1 MQKSAFRTTAFRS
14 CIGASMMC
22 LGVSGAMAQTTAVA
36 IQSYP
41 SVQVT
46 DVPLE
51 YRQFDRVE
59 VTGSSIVNP
68 KSKDALPV
76 RVIDAKE
83 IERTGIRS
91 TAQLIQSLPMMNT
104 VNELGGVNTAGLG
117 GYQSGAIHGYEA
129 GTLVLINGRRSPS
142 FARQRADQDRTAV
155 DISMVPLRAIERI
168 EILTDGASALYGS
181 DAIAGVI
188 NIITKQQAPGLSL
201 SAEGVSSQGAGGDG
215 QKLGMSW
222 GSGKLKQD
230 GYAVQLHLEM
240 SDRSGVLLRD
250 RAYSDHVTQFYG
262 NDVNGAPVY
271 FKPLNTFENALPG
284 KIQKAKETAADCPA
298 GFEYAISANP
308 LVNKCQNSQL
318 RGTNLYPENHSK
330 NVHGQ
335 FEYAL
340 NHDHSVF
347 GELGYVTQTNEYSR
361 QVNGRT
367 SVNISGGRTVLFDGE
382 VLSPG
387 IRLEEQSSR
396 RVVLGL
402 RGEWNEWSY
411 TLTMLHGKNE
421 FSQTDKGGL
430 TTNLWGKLF
439 TEAELLQ
446 SPENYSQAT
455 WDKVKT
461 VVSPDRYLRRFST
474 QLDDLNLTA
483 SRTVGETDWGDIKIG
498 SVLFMQRQ
506 QSGTVAVSNPTL
518 EPTYNAQRGLSGA
531 ALEAQVPA
539 YEKLLLLGSLRADRY
554 SDFGSA
560 YTGKAGFKYDLSE
573 QTFIRGSMGT
583 GFRAP
588 TLAQL
593 DPASTRTVV
602 SAGAYEVYTRGN
614 ADLQPEKSK
623 QFSLGVYSQP
633 TAQWI
638 VGADVWQ
645 LNVKDVFGAWS
656 LDQINM
662 DPVLKAKY
670 FTDNAT
676 GLDRYDIS
684 PLNLGTLQKRGIDYQ
699 VRYRIPMDKGRLW
712 LGLEGTRHLKS
723 DQSPYPGQEP
733 SSDLSVYRS
742 STNTMTPKN
751 RLQFSTTW
759 DASAYQI
766 GMRVNYMSGN
776 LEQIPT
782 NALVDSTGKR
792 VGDQYV
798 HEVPAYWTLD
808 MTGHYEMASQTKLR
822 FGIQNLTNKTP
833 PLRYA
838 SLYSGGASQLTDT
851 RYNDYYGR
859 TIRLVLEHKF
869 Y

>member
-1 MQKSAFRTTAFRS
+1 MKKNLFGTIAYHSWIGVGMS
-14 CIGASMMC
+14 ILGAS
-22 LGVSGAMAQTTAVA
+22 LVEAQATEASTKAF
-36 IQSYP
+36 P
-41 SVQVT
+41 LVQVT
-46 DVPLE
+46 DSALE
-51 YRQFDRVE
+51 YRQYDRVE

-68 KSKDALPV
+68 KTKDALPV

-83 IERTGIRS
+83 IERTGVRT
-91 TAQLIQSLPMMNT
+91 TADLIQTLPMMNS
-104 VNELGGVNTAGLG
+104 VNELGGANTAGLG

-155 DISMVPLRAIERI
+155 DISMVPLRAIERV

-201 SAEGVSSQGAGGDG
+201 SAEGVASQGAGGDG

-222 GSGKLKQD
+222 GAGKLKHD

-240 SDRSGVLLRD
+240 TDRSGVLLRD
-250 RAYSDHVTQFYG
+250 REYSDHVTRIYG

-271 FKPLNTFENALPG
+271 FKPLNTFEHALPG
-284 KIQKAKETAADCPA
+284 KIQKSTETAADCPS
-298 GFEYAISANP
+298 GFEYAISSNP
-308 LVNKCQNSQL
+308 LINRCQNSQL
-318 RGTNLYPENHSK
+318 RGTNLYPEYHSK

-335 FEYAL
+335 FEYVL
-340 NHDHSVF
+340 NNDHSVF

-361 QVNGRT
+361 LVNGRT
-367 SVNISGGRTVLFDGE
+367 SVKITGGRTVLFDGE
-382 VLSPG
+382 ALNPG
-387 IRLEEQSSR
+387 TRFDEQSSR
-396 RVVLGL
+396 RVILGL

-411 TLTMLHGKNE
+411 TLSMLHGKNE
-421 FSQTDKGGL
+421 YSQTDKGGL

-439 TEAELLQ
+439 TESELLQ
-446 SPENYSQAT
+446 KPENYSQAT

-461 VVSPDRYLRRFST
+461 LASPDKYLRRFST

-518 EPTYNAQRGLSGA
+518 EPTYNAQRGLTGA
-531 ALEAQVPA
+531 ALEAHVPA

-554 SDFGSA
+554 SDFGAA

-573 QTFIRGSMGT
+573 QTFLRGSLGT

-593 DPASTRTVV
+593 DPAATRTTI
-602 SAGAYEVYTRGN
+602 SAGAYEVYTLGN
-614 ADLQPEKSK
+614 ADLKPEKSN

-638 VGADVWQ
+638 VGADLWQ

-656 LDQINM
+656 LDQIKT
-662 DPVLKAKY
+662 DPALKAKY
-670 FTDNAT
+670 FKNNAT

-684 PLNLGTLQKRGIDYQ
+684 PLNLGTLQKRGVDYQ
-699 VRYRIPMDKGRLW
+699 VRYRIPLDKGRLW
-712 LGLEGTRHLKS
+712 LGLEGTRNLKS
-723 DQSPYPGQEP
+723 YQSPYPGQEP
-733 SSDLSVYRS
+733 SSDLGIYRI
-742 STNTMTPKN
+742 STNTVTPRN
-751 RLQFSTTW
+751 SFQFSTTW
-759 DASAYQI
+759 DASGYQI
-766 GMRVNYMSGN
+766 SVRLNYKSGN

-782 NALVDSTGKR
+782 NALVDTQGKR

-798 HEVPAYWTLD
+798 HEVPAHWTVD
-808 MTGHYEMASQTKLR
+808 MLGNCEIASQTKLR
-822 FGIQNLTNKTP
+822 FGIQNLTNQTP

-859 TIRLVLEHKF
+859 TIRLVIEHKF

>member
-318 RGTNLYPENHSK
+318 RGTNLYPENH
-330 NVHGQ
+330 
-335 FEYAL
+335 
-340 NHDHSVF
+340 
-347 GELGYVTQTNEYSR
+347 
-361 QVNGRT
+361 
-367 SVNISGGRTVLFDGE
+367 
-382 VLSPG
+382 
-387 IRLEEQSSR
+387 
-396 RVVLGL
+396 
-402 RGEWNEWSY
+402 
-411 TLTMLHGKNE
+411 
-421 FSQTDKGGL
+421 
-430 TTNLWGKLF
+430 
-439 TEAELLQ
+439 
-446 SPENYSQAT
+446 
-455 WDKVKT
+455 
-461 VVSPDRYLRRFST
+461 
-474 QLDDLNLTA
+474 
-483 SRTVGETDWGDIKIG
+483 
-498 SVLFMQRQ
+498 
-506 QSGTVAVSNPTL
+506 
-518 EPTYNAQRGLSGA
+518 
-531 ALEAQVPA
+531 
-539 YEKLLLLGSLRADRY
+539 
-554 SDFGSA
+554 
-560 YTGKAGFKYDLSE
+560 
-573 QTFIRGSMGT
+573 
-583 GFRAP
+583 
-588 TLAQL
+588 
-593 DPASTRTVV
+593 
-602 SAGAYEVYTRGN
+602 
-614 ADLQPEKSK
+614 
-623 QFSLGVYSQP
+623 
-633 TAQWI
+633 
-638 VGADVWQ
+638 
-645 LNVKDVFGAWS
+645 
-656 LDQINM
+656 
-662 DPVLKAKY
+662 
-670 FTDNAT
+670 
-676 GLDRYDIS
+676 
-684 PLNLGTLQKRGIDYQ
+684 
-699 VRYRIPMDKGRLW
+699 
-712 LGLEGTRHLKS
+712 
-723 DQSPYPGQEP
+723 
-733 SSDLSVYRS
+733 
-742 STNTMTPKN
+742 
-751 RLQFSTTW
+751 
-759 DASAYQI
+759 
-766 GMRVNYMSGN
+766 
-776 LEQIPT
+776 
-782 NALVDSTGKR
+782 
-792 VGDQYV
+792 
-798 HEVPAYWTLD
+798 
-808 MTGHYEMASQTKLR
+808 
-822 FGIQNLTNKTP
+822 
-833 PLRYA
+833 
-838 SLYSGGASQLTDT
+838 
-851 RYNDYYGR
+851 
-859 TIRLVLEHKF
+859 
-869 Y
+869 

>member
-1 MQKSAFRTTAFRS
+1 MRKSALEATAHGS
-14 CIGASMMC
+14 WIAASLLF
-22 LGVSGAMAQTTAVA
+22 LGVFGAKAQTTEAPA
-36 IQSYP
+36 QQYP

-46 DVPLE
+46 EAPLE
-51 YRQFDRVE
+51 YRQFERVE

-76 RVIDAKE
+76 RVIDGKE
-83 IERTGIRS
+83 IERSGIRS
-91 TAQLIQSLPMMNT
+91 TAELIQSLPMMNS

-201 SAEGVSSQGAGGDG
+201 SAEGISSQGAGGDG
-215 QKLGMSW
+215 QKLGVSW
-222 GSGKLKQD
+222 GAGKLKQD
-230 GYAVQLHLEM
+230 GYAVQLHMEM
-240 SDRSGVLLRD
+240 TDRSGVLLRD
-250 RAYSDHVTQFYG
+250 RAYSDHVTRLYG
-262 NDVNGAPVY
+262 NDVNGQPVY
-271 FKPLNTFENALPG
+271 FSPLNTYENALPG
-284 KIQKAKETAADCPA
+284 KIKKSKETAADCPS
-298 GFEYAISANP
+298 GFEYAFSPDLRTNR
-308 LVNKCQNSQL
+308 CQNSQF
-318 RGTNLYPENHSK
+318 RRINLYPEHHSK

-335 FEYAL
+335 FEYVM
-340 NHDHSVF
+340 NHDHSLF
-347 GELGYVTQTNEYSR
+347 GEIAYVTQSNEYAR
-361 QVNGRT
+361 LVNGRT
-367 SVNISGGRTVLFDGE
+367 SVNLSGGRTVLFDGE
-382 VLSPG
+382 ELSPG
-387 IRLEEQSSR
+387 TRFEEQSSR
-396 RVVLGL
+396 RVVLGS
-402 RGEWNEWSY
+402 RGDWNAWAY
-411 TLTMLHGKNE
+411 TLTLSHGKNE
-421 FSQTDKGGL
+421 LSQTDQGGL
-430 TTNLWGKLF
+430 TTNLWGKIL
-439 TEAELLQ
+439 TEAELFQ
-446 SPENYSQAT
+446 NPENYSQAT
-455 WDKVKT
+455 LDKIKT
-461 VVSPDRYLRRFST
+461 VVSPDKFLRQFTT

-483 SRTVGETDWGDIKIG
+483 SRTVGETDWGEIKMG
-498 SVLFMQRQ
+498 SVLFAQRQ
-506 QSGTVAVSNPTL
+506 QFGTVAVANPAT
-518 EPTYNAQRGLSGA
+518 EPTYKAQRQLNGA
-531 ALEAQVPA
+531 AVEIQIPA
-539 YEKLLLLGSLRADRY
+539 YEKLMMLGSLRADHY
-554 SDFGSA
+554 SDFGGA
-560 YTGKAGFKYDLSE
+560 YTGKTGFKYDLTAH
-573 QTFIRGSMGT
+573 TFLRGSVGT

-593 DPASTRTVV
+593 DPASTRTAI

-614 ADLQPEKSK
+614 ADLKPEKSN
-623 QFSLGVYSQP
+623 QSSLGVYSQP
-633 TAQWI
+633 TTQWI

-645 LNVKDVFGAWS
+645 LNVRDVFGAWS
-656 LDQINM
+656 LAQIQM

-699 VRYRIPMDKGRLW
+699 VRYRVPLDGGRLV
-712 LGLEGTRHLKS
+712 LGVEGTRNLKS

-733 SSDLSVYRS
+733 SSDLGVYRT
-742 STNTMTPKN
+742 STNTLTPKD
-751 RLQFSTTW
+751 RIQLSTSW
-759 DASAYQI
+759 EASTYQI

-782 NALVDSTGKR
+782 NALINSAGKR
-792 VGDQYV
+792 VGNQYV

-808 MTGHYEMASQTKLR
+808 ISGHYEVTPQTKFR
-822 FGIQNLTNKTP
+822 FGIQNATNKTP